1 MWNTLHRRL
10 WNSLVVD
17 SPRYLDA
24 LQASLFDS
32 GATARI
38 EALEGGPAA
47 VAELAQRLGCEI
59 AVNCAGLGGGA
70 LGGEDASA
78 VTNGRGV
85 VLQYERA
92 SVAGLA
98 VVMSQ
103 EAPLSGGDATPAYVI
118 PRGDVVVCGGSYDE
132 GVTADASREEVGR
145 IEASAAAIAPGSLG
159 ALRQVWVGHRPVRG
173 AGVRVEVE
181 PRATRAAAFC
191 WRITMGTVGRDG
203 QSRTAAPRILRMGSP
218 PLFPR
223 HSDFPLRTTHEQ
235 KRARDQPHL
244 ARSACARVQRA
255 STAQGGPAIWTTQTR
270 TPRNYSPGAEMK
282 SARICCW

>member
-181 PRATRAAAFC
+181 PRATSGGVLLAHNYGHGGSGWTIAHGCAEDIADGVAAAL
-191 WRITMGTVGRDG
+191 
-203 QSRTAAPRILRMGSP
+203 S
-218 PLFPR
+218 
-223 HSDFPLRTTHEQ
+223 
-235 KRARDQPHL
+235 
-244 ARSACARVQRA
+244 
-255 STAQGGPAIWTTQTR
+255 
-270 TPRNYSPGAEMK
+270 
-282 SARICCW
+282 